1 MNRNEAIKLG
11 AMVVGGITLAVWKPA
26 VVAAILL
33 FGVLVALHE
42 AGHLICAKFGGMKVD
57 IFSIGL
63 GPALWTL
70 QRGETEYRI
79 APIPFGGFVHIVGMD
94 PEEEGAEEDPR
105 SFINRPLWARGLAIL
120 GGPLANYVTAIVL
133 LAAVALFS
141 GGGWAVGVAGVSEG
155 GAAARAGLQTGD
167 KILAIDGHPTHS
179 VRDLASRGGGAGTFT
194 LTLQRSL
201 TVDKPTPAGDFPG
214 RRGEDQLTS
223 IGGAEDSAMLR
234 PGTTYSM
241 VFDRQLVKEAGL
253 FGVGVTQ
260 ALVDEQEAGL
270 GEALGAALI
279 IPWDTSVGMLQGL
292 GRAISGGQG
301 GALGGPVAIIQQATQ
316 QADAGLLA
324 YLLFAV
330 TLSIVLGLFN
340 LLPIPALDGG
350 RLVFVVWEAVV
361 PKLMPSASLQNKIHG
376 YGFNA
381 LLVLILVLTV
391 GDVRKLVGGEP
402 KAESQTVS
410 APAAPA
416 PPTP

>member
-1 MNRNEAIKLG
+1 MKRNEAMKLG
-11 AMVVGGITLAVWKPA
+11 AMLVGGLLLTLWKPA

-33 FGVLVALHE
+33 FGILVALHE
-42 AGHLICAKFGGMKVD
+42 AGHLLCAKFGGMKVD
-57 IFSIGL
+57 VFSIGL
-63 GPALWTL
+63 GPALWTI

-94 PEEEGAEEDPR
+94 PEEEGAQEDPR

-120 GGPLANYVTAIVL
+120 GGPLANYLTAIVL

-155 GAAARAGLQTGD
+155 GAAAGAGLLSGD
-167 KILAIDGHPTHS
+167 KILAIDRRPAHS
-179 VRDLASRGGGAGTFT
+179 VRDLSRYGGGAGTYS

-201 TVDKPTPAGDFPG
+201 TVEQATPVANFPG
-214 RRGEDQLTS
+214 RRDGDKIAS
-223 IGGAEDSAMLR
+223 VSGGSDSAMLR
-234 PGTTYSM
+234 PGVEYSL
-241 VFDRQLVKEAGL
+241 VFDRPLTKDAGL

-260 ALVDEQEAGL
+260 ALVDEQQTGL
-270 GEALGAALI
+270 GDSLAAALI

-292 GRAISGGQG
+292 GRAIAGGQG
-301 GALGGPVAIIQQATQ
+301 GALGGPVAIIQQATD
-316 QADAGLLA
+316 QASAGLLA

-350 RLVFVVWEAVV
+350 RLVFVAWEAVA
-361 PKLMPSASLQNKIHG
+361 PKLMPSAALQNKIHG
-376 YGFNA
+376 YGFTA
-381 LLVLILVLTV
+381 LLGLILVLTV
-391 GDVRKLVGGEP
+391 GDVRKLVSSEP
-402 KAESQTVS
+402 EAGAVS
-410 APAAPA
+410 APVSPT